1 MRTGS
6 KGVLLVVCIFVVF
19 IALNLLFFVDSRQ
32 STETEENGDRSSYHS
47 TPYGTL
53 AYYTLLEQN
62 GVQVSRLER
71 PLTALKSA
79 ADPGTLFV
87 IAPPVKYNPSREE
100 FDSLDKWVES
110 GGLLIIIDRE
120 INVKM
125 GGDLE
130 I

>member
-19 IALNLLFFVDSRQ
+19 IALNLLFFVDSRE
-32 STETEENGDRSSYHS
+32 STETEETGDRSSYHS

-53 AYYTLLEQN
+53 AYYTLLEEN

-71 PLTALKSA
+71 PFTALKTSG
-79 ADPGTLFV
+79 DPGTLFL
-87 IAPPVKYNPSREE
+87 IAPPSQYNPSNEE
-100 FDSLDKWVES
+100 FESLNNWLEA

-120 INVKM
+120 MIN
-125 GGDLE
+125 L
-130 I
+130 